1 MAAEPSQDMPVAFG
15 ADQLRFDARGQALEA
30 SGHVHVDQTPFHLT
44 SDELRL
50 RRVPIGVELDGQGTV
65 AFCPC
70 LGTPLAVRFRGATVA
85 PPHDLI
91 LRDPVLELFGVPI
104 AWAPSIWL
112 RSPGRVG
119 LLAPDVAWRGA
130 EGLFVGGGVHMPW
143 RDGDVARGIDL
154 RAGAYVDGGV
164 AVQAAMRTSVSDT
177 RVAWDLWRGD
187 AGIALG
193 LHGATAIAHPS
204 RPDSVAWDVDA
215 LRGARAVKATTDVG
229 LAAFPF
235 DRAEAQASWRA
246 DGWTFASGV
255 RAVATRGGEWL
266 RLGAS
271 GPVVVA
277 RRAGAIADVGS
288 YDATLE
294 GGAIDGAGIGT
305 TTFARAEG
313 GAYFATHLGATEAA
327 LALRALGDVADDGA
341 QVGADGAAQA
351 RVSGG
356 VPFERSFASP
366 DEADPWVH
374 RTEPRLEAALI
385 MTHASH
391 LLAFPAG
398 RGMAAPTGG
407 AWVAAAGWYNA
418 IGRSGSTASG
428 EIDASGG
435 AVGDERSALPVFRA
449 RGVAG
454 GSWLAAEGDFAR
466 VMAPG
471 HAGGGG
477 ALVARARVG
486 VASSWHLSAHVAERD
501 GVDPVV
507 ARAIVDAPLEPA
519 SGFLVTPGW
528 TGGARIGVP
537 LGPRITT
544 RAGADIDL
552 NARQLVAA
560 LGAIELHDPCN
571 CVVVRATAAHRI
583 GRDGVDVWL
592 SVDLPSP

>member
-1 MAAEPSQDMPVAFG
+1 MSSRPPPWMPPRTARGGCESSFRRGSICPRRATRPHRHLPCQARPPTRPHRPPRPPRSTHDEEIHGEDGTFFRARPVTRSRQLWIAPAWAVVLGIVGASSRAMAAEPSQDMPVAFG

-246 DGWTFASGV
+246 DGWTFARGV
-255 RAVATRGGEWL
+255 RAVATRGGEWV

-277 RRAGAIADVGS
+277 RR
-288 YDATLE
+288 
-294 GGAIDGAGIGT
+294 
-305 TTFARAEG
+305 
-313 GAYFATHLGATEAA
+313 
-327 LALRALGDVADDGA
+327 
-341 QVGADGAAQA
+341 
-351 RVSGG
+351 
-356 VPFERSFASP
+356 
-366 DEADPWVH
+366 
-374 RTEPRLEAALI
+374 
-385 MTHASH
+385 
-391 LLAFPAG
+391 
-398 RGMAAPTGG
+398 
-407 AWVAAAGWYNA
+407 
-418 IGRSGSTASG
+418 
-428 EIDASGG
+428 
-435 AVGDERSALPVFRA
+435 
-449 RGVAG
+449 
-454 GSWLAAEGDFAR
+454 
-466 VMAPG
+466 
-471 HAGGGG
+471 GGG
-477 ALVARARVG
+477 
-486 VASSWHLSAHVAERD
+486 
-501 GVDPVV
+501 
-507 ARAIVDAPLEPA
+507 
-519 SGFLVTPGW
+519 
-528 TGGARIGVP
+528 
-537 LGPRITT
+537 
-544 RAGADIDL
+544 
-552 NARQLVAA
+552 
-560 LGAIELHDPCN
+560 
-571 CVVVRATAAHRI
+571 
-583 GRDGVDVWL
+583 
-592 SVDLPSP
+592 